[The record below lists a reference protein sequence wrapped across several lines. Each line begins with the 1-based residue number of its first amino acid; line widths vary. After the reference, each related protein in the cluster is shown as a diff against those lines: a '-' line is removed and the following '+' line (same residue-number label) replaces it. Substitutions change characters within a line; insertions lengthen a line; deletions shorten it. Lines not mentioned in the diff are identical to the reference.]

1 MVYSRL
7 NNKERYGDNIM
18 QKNIIVTLILSV
30 FIAVFAILNAAAVEV
45 NLIFAKV
52 NVSAALIILI
62 SASLGAIIVYS
73 IDALS
78 KRRTKKEIKEKEK
91 TIVRMTTEL
100 QELTD
105 KYNVCSS
112 DLELLKEQIEIVE
125 ENQGVVAI
133 QD

>member
-1 MVYSRL
+1 
-7 NNKERYGDNIM
+7 M

-62 SASLGAIIVYS
+62 SASVGAIIVYS

-91 TIVRMTTEL
+91 TIVRMTTEF

-105 KYNVCSS
+105 KYKVCSS